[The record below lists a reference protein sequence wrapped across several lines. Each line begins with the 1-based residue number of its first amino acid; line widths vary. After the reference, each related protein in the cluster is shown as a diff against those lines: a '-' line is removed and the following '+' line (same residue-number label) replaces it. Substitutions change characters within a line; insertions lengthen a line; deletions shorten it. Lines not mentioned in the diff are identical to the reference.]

1 MGPGVLSHVLS
12 KLPKCKPDPDL
23 LIGFDSAD
31 DAAVYRVSDEI
42 AVVQT
47 VDFFPPMVE
56 DPYTFGKIAATNA
69 LSDVYAM
76 GGEVKTAMNIVCFPQ
91 SWDINM
97 LGEILRGGSEK
108 VIEAGGVLVGG
119 HSINDVDVKY
129 GLSVMGL
136 VHPDKIYANNGGH
149 PGDKLI
155 ITKQLGVGIIST
167 AHRVGE
173 ATQEAMDKAIDSMTT
188 LNKYAAQCCKKYDI
202 HGCTDIT
209 GFGFLGHLHEMV
221 DGKLSCRVYA
231 DKLPVFPEA
240 LEYADEFL
248 LTARTLCDKTG
259 TVRIMDEVQSG
270 YGRSGKF
277 FAHQWSGVKADIVS
291 MAKGIAN
298 GFPVGAIII
307 SPSIPAKKGMLGTT
321 FGGSHLACAA
331 AIAVADVIKDEALVE
346 NARLMGDKII
356 EGIRGTSGIK
366 DIRGRGLMIGID
378 LSVPQTEFRKVLR
391 EKYHIMTGLTGQFTL
406 RLLPPLVI
414 GEKEVDRFVEAFRA
428 TAAELGM

>member
-12 KLPKCKPDPDL
+12 KLPKCKYDPNL

-31 DAAVYRVSDEI
+31 DAAVYKVSDDI
-42 AVVQT
+42 GVIQT

-129 GLSVMGL
+129 GLSVMGV

-155 ITKQLGVGIIST
+155 ITKKLGVGIIST

-173 ATQEAMDKAIDSMTT
+173 ATQAAMDQAIESMTS

-221 DGKLSCRVYA
+221 DGKLSCKVYA

-248 LTARTLCDKTG
+248 LTAVAQQNRNHVG
-259 TVRIMDEVQSG
+259 RHVQFDEDISFAMQEVMFDPQS
-270 YGRSGKF
+270 SGGLLIVLP
-277 FAHQWSGVKADIVS
+277 ADQAESLLADIQALGVPS
-291 MAKGIAN
+291 AI
-298 GFPVGAIII
+298 VGEMMEPQRKEI
-307 SPSIPAKKGMLGTT
+307 
-321 FGGSHLACAA
+321 
-331 AIAVADVIKDEALVE
+331 LVT
-346 NARLMGDKII
+346 NSK
-356 EGIRGTSGIK
+356 
-366 DIRGRGLMIGID
+366 
-378 LSVPQTEFRKVLR
+378 
-391 EKYHIMTGLTGQFTL
+391 
-406 RLLPPLVI
+406 
-414 GEKEVDRFVEAFRA
+414 
-428 TAAELGM
+428 

>member
-12 KLPKCKPDPDL
+12 KLPKCKYDPNL

-31 DAAVYRVSDEI
+31 DAAVYKVSDDI
-42 AVVQT
+42 GVIQT
-47 VDFFPPMVE
+47 VDFFPPMVD

-129 GLSVMGL
+129 GLSVMGT

-155 ITKQLGVGIIST
+155 ITKKLGVGIIST

-173 ATQEAMDKAIDSMTT
+173 ATQEAMDAAIDSMTS

-221 DGKLSCRVYA
+221 DGKLSCKVFA
-231 DKLPVFPEA
+231 DQLPVFREA
-240 LEYADEFL
+240 LKYADEFL
-248 LTARTLCDKTG
+248 LTAVAQQNRNHVGRHVKF
-259 TVRIMDEVQSG
+259 DEDITFAMQEVMFDPQSSG
-270 YGRSGKF
+270 GLLIVLPADQADSLLADIRELGIPSAIVGEMMEPSGKEIY
-277 FAHQWSGVKADIVS
+277 V
-291 MAKGIAN
+291 
-298 GFPVGAIII
+298 
-307 SPSIPAKKGMLGTT
+307 TT
-321 FGGSHLACAA
+321 SN
-331 AIAVADVIKDEALVE
+331 K
-346 NARLMGDKII
+346 
-356 EGIRGTSGIK
+356 
-366 DIRGRGLMIGID
+366 
-378 LSVPQTEFRKVLR
+378 
-391 EKYHIMTGLTGQFTL
+391 
-406 RLLPPLVI
+406 
-414 GEKEVDRFVEAFRA
+414 
-428 TAAELGM
+428 

>member
-12 KLPKCKPDPDL
+12 KLPKCKYDPNL

-31 DAAVYRVSDEI
+31 DAAVYKVSDDI
-42 AVVQT
+42 GVIQT

-91 SWDINM
+91 NWDINM

-129 GLSVMGL
+129 GLSVMGT

-149 PGDKLI
+149 PGDKLL
-155 ITKQLGVGIIST
+155 ITKKLGVGIIST

-173 ATQEAMDKAIDSMTT
+173 ATKEAMDAAIDSMTS
-188 LNKYAAQCCKKYDI
+188 LNKYAAQCCKQYDI

-221 DGKLSCRVYA
+221 DGKLSCKVFA
-231 DKLPVFPEA
+231 DQLPVFPEA

-248 LTARTLCDKTG
+248 LTAVAQQNRNHVGRHVKF
-259 TVRIMDEVQSG
+259 DEDISFAMQEVMFDPQSSG
-270 YGRSGKF
+270 GLLIVLPADQADDLLRDIKELGVPAAIVGEMMEPSGKEIY
-277 FAHQWSGVKADIVS
+277 V
-291 MAKGIAN
+291 
-298 GFPVGAIII
+298 
-307 SPSIPAKKGMLGTT
+307 TT
-321 FGGSHLACAA
+321 T
-331 AIAVADVIKDEALVE
+331 K
-346 NARLMGDKII
+346 
-356 EGIRGTSGIK
+356 
-366 DIRGRGLMIGID
+366 
-378 LSVPQTEFRKVLR
+378 
-391 EKYHIMTGLTGQFTL
+391 
-406 RLLPPLVI
+406 
-414 GEKEVDRFVEAFRA
+414 
-428 TAAELGM
+428 

>member
-1 MGPGVLSHVLS
+1 MLS
-12 KLPKCKPDPDL
+12 KLPKCKYDPNL

-31 DAAVYRVSDEI
+31 DAAVYKVSDDI
-42 AVVQT
+42 GVIQT

-129 GLSVMGL
+129 GLSVMGV

-155 ITKQLGVGIIST
+155 ITKRLGVGIIST

-173 ATQEAMDKAIDSMTT
+173 ATQEAMDAAIESMTS

-221 DGKLSCRVYA
+221 DGKLSCKVFA
-231 DKLPVFPEA
+231 DQLPVFPEA

-248 LTARTLCDKTG
+248 LTAVAQQNRNHVG
-259 TVRIMDEVQSG
+259 RHVQFDEDISFAMQEVMFDPQS
-270 YGRSGKF
+270 SGGLLIVLP
-277 FAHQWSGVKADIVS
+277 ADQAESLLADIQALGVPS
-291 MAKGIAN
+291 AI
-298 GFPVGAIII
+298 VGEMME
-307 SPSIPAKKGMLGTT
+307 P
-321 FGGSHLACAA
+321 
-331 AIAVADVIKDEALVE
+331 
-346 NARLMGDKII
+346 
-356 EGIRGTSGIK
+356 
-366 DIRGRGLMIGID
+366 GR
-378 LSVPQTEFRKVLR
+378 
-391 EKYHIMTGLTGQFTL
+391 
-406 RLLPPLVI
+406 
-414 GEKEVDRFVEAFRA
+414 KEIYV
-428 TAAELGM
+428 TNSNK

>member
-1 MGPGVLSHVLS
+1 MS
-12 KLPKCKPDPDL
+12 KLPKCKYDPNL

-31 DAAVYRVSDEI
+31 DAAVYKVSDDI
-42 AVVQT
+42 GVIQT

-56 DPYTFGKIAATNA
+56 DPYIFGKIAATNA

-129 GLSVMGL
+129 GLSVMGI

-155 ITKQLGVGIIST
+155 ITKRLGVGIIST

-173 ATQEAMDKAIDSMTT
+173 ATKEAMDQAIESMTS

-231 DKLPVFPEA
+231 DQLPVFPEA

-248 LTARTLCDKTG
+248 LTSVAQQNRNHVGRHVKFDPD
-259 TVRIMDEVQSG
+259 ISFAMQEVMFDPQS
-270 YGRSGKF
+270 SG
-277 FAHQWSGVKADIVS
+277 GLLIVLPADQ
-291 MAKGIAN
+291 
-298 GFPVGAIII
+298 
-307 SPSIPAKKGMLGTT
+307 
-321 FGGSHLACAA
+321 
-331 AIAVADVIKDEALVE
+331 ADDL
-346 NARLMGDKII
+346 L
-356 EGIRGTSGIK
+356 K
-366 DIRGRGLMIGID
+366 DIR
-378 LSVPQTEFRKVLR
+378 
-391 EKYHIMTGLTGQFTL
+391 
-406 RLLPPLVI
+406 
-414 GEKEVDRFVEAFRA
+414 
-428 TAAELGM
+428 ELGVPSAIVGEMMEPSGKEIYVTTLNK

>member
-1 MGPGVLSHVLS
+1 MLS
-12 KLPKCKPDPDL
+12 KLPKCKYDPNL

-31 DAAVYRVSDEI
+31 DAAVYKVSDDI
-42 AVVQT
+42 GVIQT

-76 GGEVKTAMNIVCFPQ
+76 GGDVKTAMNIVCFPQ

-129 GLSVMGL
+129 GLSVMGT

-155 ITKQLGVGIIST
+155 ITKRLGVGIIST

-173 ATQEAMDKAIDSMTT
+173 ATQEAMDAAIESMTS

-221 DGKLSCRVYA
+221 DGKLSCKVYA
-231 DKLPVFPEA
+231 DQLPVFPEA

-248 LTARTLCDKTG
+248 LTAVAQQNRNHVG
-259 TVRIMDEVQSG
+259 RHVQFDEDISFAMQEVMFDPQS
-270 YGRSGKF
+270 SGGLLIVLP
-277 FAHQWSGVKADIVS
+277 ADQAEDLLADIRALGVPS
-291 MAKGIAN
+291 AI
-298 GFPVGAIII
+298 VGEMMEPGRKEI
-307 SPSIPAKKGMLGTT
+307 
-321 FGGSHLACAA
+321 
-331 AIAVADVIKDEALVE
+331 LVT
-346 NARLMGDKII
+346 NSNK
-356 EGIRGTSGIK
+356 
-366 DIRGRGLMIGID
+366 
-378 LSVPQTEFRKVLR
+378 
-391 EKYHIMTGLTGQFTL
+391 
-406 RLLPPLVI
+406 
-414 GEKEVDRFVEAFRA
+414 
-428 TAAELGM
+428 

>member
-12 KLPKCKPDPDL
+12 KLPKCKFDPNL

-31 DAAVYRVSDEI
+31 DAAVYKVSDDI

-47 VDFFPPMVE
+47 VDFFPPMVD

-155 ITKQLGVGIIST
+155 ITKKLGVGIIST

-173 ATQEAMDKAIDSMTT
+173 ATKEAMDAAIESMTS

-221 DGKLSCRVYA
+221 DGKLSCKVYA
-231 DKLPVFPEA
+231 DQLPVFPEA

-248 LTARTLCDKTG
+248 LTAVAQQNRNHVGRHVKFDPD
-259 TVRIMDEVQSG
+259 ISFAMQEVMFDPQSSG
-270 YGRSGKF
+270 GLLIVLGADQADALLADIRELGVPAAIVGEMMEPSGKEIY
-277 FAHQWSGVKADIVS
+277 V
-291 MAKGIAN
+291 
-298 GFPVGAIII
+298 
-307 SPSIPAKKGMLGTT
+307 TT
-321 FGGSHLACAA
+321 S
-331 AIAVADVIKDEALVE
+331 K
-346 NARLMGDKII
+346 
-356 EGIRGTSGIK
+356 
-366 DIRGRGLMIGID
+366 
-378 LSVPQTEFRKVLR
+378 
-391 EKYHIMTGLTGQFTL
+391 
-406 RLLPPLVI
+406 
-414 GEKEVDRFVEAFRA
+414 
-428 TAAELGM
+428 

>member
-1 MGPGVLSHVLS
+1 MLS
-12 KLPKCKPDPDL
+12 KLPKCAPDPNL

-31 DAAVYRVSDEI
+31 DAAVYKVSDEI

-69 LSDVYAM
+69 LSDIYAM

-155 ITKQLGVGIIST
+155 LTKNLGVGIIST
-167 AHRVGE
+167 AFRVGE
-173 ATQEAMDKAIDSMTT
+173 ASQEAMDRAVESMTS

-248 LTARTLCDKTG
+248 LTSVAQQNRNH
-259 TVRIMDEVQSG
+259 V
-270 YGRSGKF
+270 GRHVKF
-277 FAHQWSGVKADIVS
+277 DADISFAMQEVMFDPQS
-291 MAKGIAN
+291 
-298 GFPVGAIII
+298 
-307 SPSIPAKKGMLGTT
+307 
-321 FGGSHLACAA
+321 
-331 AIAVADVIKDEALVE
+331 
-346 NARLMGDKII
+346 
-356 EGIRGTSGIK
+356 SG
-366 DIRGRGLMIGID
+366 GLMIVLPADQADSLLADIQALG
-378 LSVPQTEFRKVLR
+378 VPAAIV
-391 EKYHIMTGLTGQFTL
+391 
-406 RLLPPLVI
+406 
-414 GEKEVDRFVEAFRA
+414 GEMLEPAQKEIYV
-428 TAAELGM
+428 TTTKK

>member
-12 KLPKCKPDPDL
+12 KLPKCKYDPNL

-31 DAAVYRVSDEI
+31 DAAVYKVSDDI
-42 AVVQT
+42 GVIQT
-47 VDFFPPMVE
+47 VAFFPPMVE
-56 DPYTFGKIAATNA
+56 DPYTFGKIAAPNA

-129 GLSVMGL
+129 GLSVMGV

-155 ITKQLGVGIIST
+155 ITKRLGVGIIST

-173 ATQEAMDKAIDSMTT
+173 ATKEAMDAAIESMTS
-188 LNKYAAQCCKKYDI
+188 LNKYAAECCKKYDI

-231 DKLPVFPEA
+231 DQLPVFSEA

-248 LTARTLCDKTG
+248 LTAVAQQNRNHVG
-259 TVRIMDEVQSG
+259 RHVQFDEDISFAMQEVMFDPQS
-270 YGRSGKF
+270 SGGLLIVLP
-277 FAHQWSGVKADIVS
+277 ADQADSLLADIQALGVPS
-291 MAKGIAN
+291 AI
-298 GFPVGAIII
+298 VGEMME
-307 SPSIPAKKGMLGTT
+307 P
-321 FGGSHLACAA
+321 
-331 AIAVADVIKDEALVE
+331 
-346 NARLMGDKII
+346 
-356 EGIRGTSGIK
+356 
-366 DIRGRGLMIGID
+366 GR
-378 LSVPQTEFRKVLR
+378 
-391 EKYHIMTGLTGQFTL
+391 
-406 RLLPPLVI
+406 
-414 GEKEVDRFVEAFRA
+414 KEIVV
-428 TAAELGM
+428 TNSNI

>member
-12 KLPKCKPDPDL
+12 KLPKCKYDPNL

-31 DAAVYRVSDEI
+31 DAAVYKVSDDI
-42 AVVQT
+42 GVIQT

-56 DPYTFGKIAATNA
+56 DPYIFGKIAATNA

-129 GLSVMGL
+129 GLSVMGV

-155 ITKQLGVGIIST
+155 ITKKLGVGIIST

-173 ATQEAMDKAIDSMTT
+173 ATQEAMDQAIESMTS

-221 DGKLSCRVYA
+221 DGKLSCKVYA

-248 LTARTLCDKTG
+248 LTAVAQQNRNHVGRHVQFDPD
-259 TVRIMDEVQSG
+259 ISFAMQEVMFDPQS
-270 YGRSGKF
+270 SGGLLIVLP
-277 FAHQWSGVKADIVS
+277 ADQAESLLADIQALGVPS
-291 MAKGIAN
+291 AI
-298 GFPVGAIII
+298 VGEMME
-307 SPSIPAKKGMLGTT
+307 PGKKE
-321 FGGSHLACAA
+321 
-331 AIAVADVIKDEALVE
+331 ILVT
-346 NARLMGDKII
+346 NSK
-356 EGIRGTSGIK
+356 
-366 DIRGRGLMIGID
+366 
-378 LSVPQTEFRKVLR
+378 
-391 EKYHIMTGLTGQFTL
+391 
-406 RLLPPLVI
+406 
-414 GEKEVDRFVEAFRA
+414 
-428 TAAELGM
+428 

>member
-12 KLPKCKPDPDL
+12 KLPKCKYDPNL

-31 DAAVYRVSDEI
+31 DAAVYKVSDDI
-42 AVVQT
+42 GVIQT

-129 GLSVMGL
+129 GLSVMGT

-155 ITKQLGVGIIST
+155 ITKKLGVGIIST

-173 ATQEAMDKAIDSMTT
+173 ATQEAMDAAIDSMTS

-221 DGKLSCRVYA
+221 DGKLSCKVFA
-231 DKLPVFPEA
+231 DQLPVFPEA
-240 LEYADEFL
+240 LDYADEFL
-248 LTARTLCDKTG
+248 LTAVAQQNRNHVGRHVKF
-259 TVRIMDEVQSG
+259 DEDISFAMQEVMFDPQS
-270 YGRSGKF
+270 SGGLLIVLP
-277 FAHQWSGVKADIVS
+277 ADQADDLLADIRALGVPS
-291 MAKGIAN
+291 AI
-298 GFPVGAIII
+298 VGEMMEPCGKEIYV
-307 SPSIPAKKGMLGTT
+307 TT
-321 FGGSHLACAA
+321 SN
-331 AIAVADVIKDEALVE
+331 K
-346 NARLMGDKII
+346 
-356 EGIRGTSGIK
+356 
-366 DIRGRGLMIGID
+366 
-378 LSVPQTEFRKVLR
+378 
-391 EKYHIMTGLTGQFTL
+391 
-406 RLLPPLVI
+406 
-414 GEKEVDRFVEAFRA
+414 
-428 TAAELGM
+428 

>member
-1 MGPGVLSHVLS
+1 MS
-12 KLPKCKPDPDL
+12 KLPKCKFDPNL

-31 DAAVYRVSDEI
+31 DAAVYKVSDDI
-42 AVVQT
+42 GVIQT

-129 GLSVMGL
+129 GLSVMGT

-155 ITKQLGVGIIST
+155 ITKKLGVGIIST

-173 ATQEAMDKAIDSMTT
+173 ATKEAMDAAIESMTS
-188 LNKYAAQCCKKYDI
+188 LNKYAAECCKKYDI

-221 DGKLSCRVYA
+221 DGKLSCKVFA
-231 DKLPVFPEA
+231 DQLPVFPEA

-248 LTARTLCDKTG
+248 LTAVAQQNRNHAGRFIQFDKD
-259 TVRIMDEVQSG
+259 ISFAMQEVMFDPQS
-270 YGRSGKF
+270 SGGLLIVLP
-277 FAHQWSGVKADIVS
+277 ADQAEDLLADIRALGVPS
-291 MAKGIAN
+291 AI
-298 GFPVGAIII
+298 VGE
-307 SPSIPAKKGMLGTT
+307 MM
-321 FGGSHLACAA
+321 
-331 AIAVADVIKDEALVE
+331 EA
-346 NARLMGDKII
+346 GDKEIYV
-356 EGIRGTSGIK
+356 TTTNK
-366 DIRGRGLMIGID
+366 
-378 LSVPQTEFRKVLR
+378 
-391 EKYHIMTGLTGQFTL
+391 
-406 RLLPPLVI
+406 
-414 GEKEVDRFVEAFRA
+414 
-428 TAAELGM
+428 

>member
-12 KLPKCKPDPDL
+12 KLPKCKYDPDL

-47 VDFFPPMVE
+47 VDFFPPMVD

-155 ITKQLGVGIIST
+155 ITKRLGVGIIST

-173 ATQEAMDKAIDSMTT
+173 ATQEAMDKAIESMTS

-221 DGKLSCRVYA
+221 DGKLSCKVYA
-231 DKLPVFPEA
+231 DQLPVFPEA

-248 LTARTLCDKTG
+248 LTAVAQQNRNHVGRHVKF
-259 TVRIMDEVQSG
+259 DEDISFAMQEVMFDPQS
-270 YGRSGKF
+270 SGGLLIVLP
-277 FAHQWSGVKADIVS
+277 ADQAEGLLADIL
-291 MAKGIAN
+291 A
-298 GFPVGAIII
+298 
-307 SPSIPAKKGMLGTT
+307 LGVP
-321 FGGSHLACAA
+321 A
-331 AIAVADVIKDEALVE
+331 AIVGEMMEPGQKE
-346 NARLMGDKII
+346 II
-356 EGIRGTSGIK
+356 VTNSK
-366 DIRGRGLMIGID
+366 
-378 LSVPQTEFRKVLR
+378 
-391 EKYHIMTGLTGQFTL
+391 
-406 RLLPPLVI
+406 
-414 GEKEVDRFVEAFRA
+414 
-428 TAAELGM
+428 

>member
-12 KLPKCKPDPDL
+12 KLPKCKYDPNL

-31 DAAVYRVSDEI
+31 DAAVYKVSDDI
-42 AVVQT
+42 GVIQT

-129 GLSVMGL
+129 GLSVMGI

-149 PGDKLI
+149 PGDRLI
-155 ITKQLGVGIIST
+155 ITKRLGVGIIST

-173 ATQEAMDKAIDSMTT
+173 ATQEAMDKAIESMTT

-221 DGKLSCRVYA
+221 DGKLSCKVYA

-248 LTARTLCDKTG
+248 LTAVAQQNRNHVGRHVKFDEDISFAMQE
-259 TVRIMDEVQSG
+259 IMFDPQS
-270 YGRSGKF
+270 SGGLLIVLP
-277 FAHQWSGVKADIVS
+277 ADQADDLLRDILEMGV
-291 MAKGIAN
+291 
-298 GFPVGAIII
+298 P
-307 SPSIPAKKGMLGTT
+307 
-321 FGGSHLACAA
+321 A
-331 AIAVADVIKDEALVE
+331 AIVGEMME
-346 NARLMGDKII
+346 PDKKEIYVT
-356 EGIRGTSGIK
+356 TSNK
-366 DIRGRGLMIGID
+366 
-378 LSVPQTEFRKVLR
+378 
-391 EKYHIMTGLTGQFTL
+391 
-406 RLLPPLVI
+406 
-414 GEKEVDRFVEAFRA
+414 
-428 TAAELGM
+428 

>member
-12 KLPKCKPDPDL
+12 KLPKCKYDPNL

-31 DAAVYRVSDEI
+31 DAAVYKVSDDI
-42 AVVQT
+42 GVIQT

-129 GLSVMGL
+129 GLSVMGT

-155 ITKQLGVGIIST
+155 ITKRLGVGIIST

-173 ATQEAMDKAIDSMTT
+173 ATKEAMDKAIDSMTT
-188 LNKYAAQCCKKYDI
+188 LNKYAAQCCRKYDI

-248 LTARTLCDKTG
+248 LTAVAQQNRNHVGRHVKF
-259 TVRIMDEVQSG
+259 DEDISFAMQEVMFDPQS
-270 YGRSGKF
+270 SGGLLIVLP
-277 FAHQWSGVKADIVS
+277 AEQADDLLRDILDMGV
-291 MAKGIAN
+291 
-298 GFPVGAIII
+298 P
-307 SPSIPAKKGMLGTT
+307 
-321 FGGSHLACAA
+321 A
-331 AIAVADVIKDEALVE
+331 AIVGEMMAP
-346 NARLMGDKII
+346 DKKEIYVT
-356 EGIRGTSGIK
+356 TSK
-366 DIRGRGLMIGID
+366 
-378 LSVPQTEFRKVLR
+378 
-391 EKYHIMTGLTGQFTL
+391 
-406 RLLPPLVI
+406 
-414 GEKEVDRFVEAFRA
+414 
-428 TAAELGM
+428 

>member
-1 MGPGVLSHVLS
+1 MLS
-12 KLPKCKPDPDL
+12 KLPKCKYDPDL

-47 VDFFPPMVE
+47 VDFFPPMVD
-56 DPYTFGKIAATNA
+56 DPYIFGKIAATNA

-155 ITKQLGVGIIST
+155 ITKRLGVGIIST

-173 ATQEAMDKAIDSMTT
+173 ATQEAMDKAIESMTS

-221 DGKLSCRVYA
+221 EGKLSCKVYA

-248 LTARTLCDKTG
+248 LTAVAQQNRNHVGRHVKFDPD
-259 TVRIMDEVQSG
+259 ISFAMQEVMFDPQS
-270 YGRSGKF
+270 SGGLLIVLP
-277 FAHQWSGVKADIVS
+277 ADQAESLLAEIQALGVPSAIVGE
-291 MAKGIAN
+291 MMEPGPKE
-298 GFPVGAIII
+298 IIVTN
-307 SPSIPAKKGMLGTT
+307 SK
-321 FGGSHLACAA
+321 
-331 AIAVADVIKDEALVE
+331 
-346 NARLMGDKII
+346 
-356 EGIRGTSGIK
+356 
-366 DIRGRGLMIGID
+366 
-378 LSVPQTEFRKVLR
+378 
-391 EKYHIMTGLTGQFTL
+391 
-406 RLLPPLVI
+406 
-414 GEKEVDRFVEAFRA
+414 
-428 TAAELGM
+428 

>member
-12 KLPKCKPDPDL
+12 KLPKCKFDPNL

-31 DAAVYRVSDEI
+31 DAAVYKVSDDI

-47 VDFFPPMVE
+47 VDFFPPMVD

-155 ITKQLGVGIIST
+155 ITKKLGVGIIST

-173 ATQEAMDKAIDSMTT
+173 ATKEAMDAAIESMTS

-221 DGKLSCRVYA
+221 DGKLSCKVYA
-231 DKLPVFPEA
+231 DQLPVFPEA

-248 LTARTLCDKTG
+248 LTAVAQQNRNHVGRHVKFDPN
-259 TVRIMDEVQSG
+259 ISFAMQEVMFDPQSSG
-270 YGRSGKF
+270 GLLIVLGADQADALLADIRELGVPAAIVGEMMEPSGKEIY
-277 FAHQWSGVKADIVS
+277 V
-291 MAKGIAN
+291 
-298 GFPVGAIII
+298 
-307 SPSIPAKKGMLGTT
+307 TT
-321 FGGSHLACAA
+321 S
-331 AIAVADVIKDEALVE
+331 K
-346 NARLMGDKII
+346 
-356 EGIRGTSGIK
+356 
-366 DIRGRGLMIGID
+366 
-378 LSVPQTEFRKVLR
+378 
-391 EKYHIMTGLTGQFTL
+391 
-406 RLLPPLVI
+406 
-414 GEKEVDRFVEAFRA
+414 
-428 TAAELGM
+428 

>member
-12 KLPKCKPDPDL
+12 KLPKCKYDPNL

-31 DAAVYRVSDEI
+31 DAAVYKVSDDI
-42 AVVQT
+42 GVIQT

-129 GLSVMGL
+129 GLSVMGT

-155 ITKQLGVGIIST
+155 ITKRLGVGIIST

-173 ATQEAMDKAIDSMTT
+173 ATQEAMDKAIDSMTS

-221 DGKLSCRVYA
+221 DGKLSCKVFA
-231 DKLPVFPEA
+231 DQLPVFPEA

-248 LTARTLCDKTG
+248 LTAVAQQNRNHVGRHVKF
-259 TVRIMDEVQSG
+259 DEDISFAMQEVMFDPQS
-270 YGRSGKF
+270 SGGLLIVLP
-277 FAHQWSGVKADIVS
+277 ADQAESLLSDIQALGVPSAIVGE
-291 MAKGIAN
+291 MMEPGKKE
-298 GFPVGAIII
+298 IIV
-307 SPSIPAKKGMLGTT
+307 TT
-321 FGGSHLACAA
+321 SN
-331 AIAVADVIKDEALVE
+331 K
-346 NARLMGDKII
+346 
-356 EGIRGTSGIK
+356 
-366 DIRGRGLMIGID
+366 
-378 LSVPQTEFRKVLR
+378 Q
-391 EKYHIMTGLTGQFTL
+391 
-406 RLLPPLVI
+406 
-414 GEKEVDRFVEAFRA
+414 
-428 TAAELGM
+428 

>member
-1 MGPGVLSHVLS
+1 MLS
-12 KLPKCKPDPDL
+12 KLPKCAPDPNL

-31 DAAVYRVSDEI
+31 DAAVYKVSDEI

-69 LSDVYAM
+69 LSDIYAM

-136 VHPDKIYANNGGH
+136 VHPDKIYANNGGR

-155 ITKQLGVGIIST
+155 LTKKLGVGIIST
-167 AHRVGE
+167 AFRVGE
-173 ATQEAMDKAIDSMTT
+173 ASQEAMDQAVESMTS

-240 LEYADEFL
+240 LVYADEFL
-248 LTARTLCDKTG
+248 LTSVAQQNRNHVGRHVKF
-259 TVRIMDEVQSG
+259 DEDISFAMQEVMFDPQS
-270 YGRSGKF
+270 SG
-277 FAHQWSGVKADIVS
+277 
-291 MAKGIAN
+291 
-298 GFPVGAIII
+298 
-307 SPSIPAKKGMLGTT
+307 
-321 FGGSHLACAA
+321 
-331 AIAVADVIKDEALVE
+331 
-346 NARLMGDKII
+346 
-356 EGIRGTSGIK
+356 
-366 DIRGRGLMIGID
+366 GLMIVLPADQADALLADIQALG
-378 LSVPQTEFRKVLR
+378 VPAAIV
-391 EKYHIMTGLTGQFTL
+391 
-406 RLLPPLVI
+406 
-414 GEKEVDRFVEAFRA
+414 GEMLEPMQKEIYV
-428 TAAELGM
+428 TTTKK

>member
-1 MGPGVLSHVLS
+1 MLS
-12 KLPKCKPDPDL
+12 KLPKCKYDPDL

-47 VDFFPPMVE
+47 VDFFPPMVD

-155 ITKQLGVGIIST
+155 ITKRLGVGIIST

-173 ATQEAMDKAIDSMTT
+173 ATQEAMDKAIESMTS

-221 DGKLSCRVYA
+221 DGKLSCKVYA

-248 LTARTLCDKTG
+248 LTAVAQQNRNHVGRHVKFDPD
-259 TVRIMDEVQSG
+259 ISFAMQEVMFDPQS
-270 YGRSGKF
+270 SGGLLIVLP
-277 FAHQWSGVKADIVS
+277 ADQAESLLAEIQALGVPSAIVGE
-291 MAKGIAN
+291 MMEPGPKE
-298 GFPVGAIII
+298 IIVTN
-307 SPSIPAKKGMLGTT
+307 SK
-321 FGGSHLACAA
+321 
-331 AIAVADVIKDEALVE
+331 
-346 NARLMGDKII
+346 
-356 EGIRGTSGIK
+356 
-366 DIRGRGLMIGID
+366 
-378 LSVPQTEFRKVLR
+378 
-391 EKYHIMTGLTGQFTL
+391 
-406 RLLPPLVI
+406 
-414 GEKEVDRFVEAFRA
+414 
-428 TAAELGM
+428 

>member
-1 MGPGVLSHVLS
+1 MS
-12 KLPKCKPDPDL
+12 KLPKCKYDPNL

-31 DAAVYRVSDEI
+31 DAAVYKVSDDI
-42 AVVQT
+42 GVIQT

-129 GLSVMGL
+129 GLSVMGT

-155 ITKQLGVGIIST
+155 ITKRLGVGIIST

-173 ATQEAMDKAIDSMTT
+173 ATQEAMDAAIDSMTS

-221 DGKLSCRVYA
+221 DGKLSCKVYA
-231 DKLPVFPEA
+231 DQLPVFPEA

-248 LTARTLCDKTG
+248 LTAVAQQNRNHVGRHVRFDKD
-259 TVRIMDEVQSG
+259 ISFAMQEVMFDPQS
-270 YGRSGKF
+270 SGGLLIVLPPEQ
-277 FAHQWSGVKADIVS
+277 ADALLADIQALGVPS
-291 MAKGIAN
+291 AI
-298 GFPVGAIII
+298 VGEMMEPMGKEIIVTN
-307 SPSIPAKKGMLGTT
+307 SNK
-321 FGGSHLACAA
+321 
-331 AIAVADVIKDEALVE
+331 
-346 NARLMGDKII
+346 
-356 EGIRGTSGIK
+356 
-366 DIRGRGLMIGID
+366 
-378 LSVPQTEFRKVLR
+378 
-391 EKYHIMTGLTGQFTL
+391 
-406 RLLPPLVI
+406 
-414 GEKEVDRFVEAFRA
+414 
-428 TAAELGM
+428 

>member
-1 MGPGVLSHVLS
+1 MS
-12 KLPKCKPDPDL
+12 KLPKCKYDPNL

-31 DAAVYRVSDEI
+31 DAAVYKVSDEI

-47 VDFFPPMVE
+47 VDFFPPMVD

-91 SWDINM
+91 NWDINM
-97 LGEILRGGSEK
+97 LGEILQGGSEK

-155 ITKQLGVGIIST
+155 ITKRLGVGIIST

-173 ATQEAMDKAIDSMTT
+173 ATQEAMDQAIESMTS

-221 DGKLSCRVYA
+221 DGKLSCKVYA
-231 DKLPVFPEA
+231 DQLPVFPEA

-248 LTARTLCDKTG
+248 LTAVAQQNRNHVG
-259 TVRIMDEVQSG
+259 RHVRFDEDISFAMQEVMFDPQS
-270 YGRSGKF
+270 SGGLLIVLPPEQ
-277 FAHQWSGVKADIVS
+277 ADALLEDIRALGV
-291 MAKGIAN
+291 
-298 GFPVGAIII
+298 P
-307 SPSIPAKKGMLGTT
+307 
-321 FGGSHLACAA
+321 A
-331 AIAVADVIKDEALVE
+331 AIVGEMME
-346 NARLMGDKII
+346 PMGKEII
-356 EGIRGTSGIK
+356 VTNSNK
-366 DIRGRGLMIGID
+366 
-378 LSVPQTEFRKVLR
+378 
-391 EKYHIMTGLTGQFTL
+391 
-406 RLLPPLVI
+406 
-414 GEKEVDRFVEAFRA
+414 
-428 TAAELGM
+428 

>member
-1 MGPGVLSHVLS
+1 M
-12 KLPKCKPDPDL
+12 

-31 DAAVYRVSDEI
+31 DAAVYKVSDEI
-42 AVVQT
+42 GVIQT
-47 VDFFPPMVE
+47 VDFFPPVVE
-56 DPYTFGKIAATNA
+56 DPYIFGKIAATNA

-136 VHPDKIYANNGGH
+136 VHPDKIYANNGGR

-155 ITKQLGVGIIST
+155 ITKRLGVGIIST

-173 ATQEAMDKAIDSMTT
+173 ATKEAMDAAIDSMTS
-188 LNKYAAQCCKKYDI
+188 LNKYAAECSWKYDV

-221 DGKLSCRVYA
+221 DGKLSCKVYA
-231 DKLPVFPEA
+231 DELPVFPEA

-248 LTARTLCDKTG
+248 LTAVAQQNRNHVGRHVKF
-259 TVRIMDEVQSG
+259 DEDISFAMQEVMFDPQS
-270 YGRSGKF
+270 SGGLLIVLPPDQ
-277 FAHQWSGVKADIVS
+277 ADSLLADIQ
-291 MAKGIAN
+291 A
-298 GFPVGAIII
+298 
-307 SPSIPAKKGMLGTT
+307 LGVP
-321 FGGSHLACAA
+321 A
-331 AIAVADVIKDEALVE
+331 AIVGEMMEPAQKEIYV
-346 NARLMGDKII
+346 
-356 EGIRGTSGIK
+356 T
-366 DIRGRGLMIGID
+366 
-378 LSVPQTEFRKVLR
+378 RK
-391 EKYHIMTGLTGQFTL
+391 K
-406 RLLPPLVI
+406 
-414 GEKEVDRFVEAFRA
+414 
-428 TAAELGM
+428 

>member
-1 MGPGVLSHVLS
+1 LS
-12 KLPKCKPDPDL
+12 KLPKCKPDPNL

-31 DAAVYRVSDEI
+31 DAAVYKVSDEI

-56 DPYTFGKIAATNA
+56 DPYLFGKIAATNA

-97 LGEILRGGSEK
+97 LGEILRGGSEM

-155 ITKQLGVGIIST
+155 ITKRLGVGIIST
-167 AHRVGE
+167 AHRVDE
-173 ATQEAMDKAIDSMTT
+173 ATDAAMDKAIESMTT

-221 DGKLSCRVYA
+221 DGKLTCKVYA
-231 DKLPVFPEA
+231 DRLPVFPEA

-248 LTARTLCDKTG
+248 LTAVAQQNRNHVG
-259 TVRIMDEVQSG
+259 RHVRFDPDISFAMQEVMYDPQS
-270 YGRSGKF
+270 SGGLLIVLPPDQ
-277 FAHQWSGVKADIVS
+277 ADALLADIQALGVPS
-291 MAKGIAN
+291 AI
-298 GFPVGAIII
+298 VGEMTEPGSKEIIV
-307 SPSIPAKKGMLGTT
+307 TT
-321 FGGSHLACAA
+321 S
-331 AIAVADVIKDEALVE
+331 
-346 NARLMGDKII
+346 
-356 EGIRGTSGIK
+356 
-366 DIRGRGLMIGID
+366 
-378 LSVPQTEFRKVLR
+378 R
-391 EKYHIMTGLTGQFTL
+391 ETL
-406 RLLPPLVI
+406 N
-414 GEKEVDRFVEAFRA
+414 KSS
-428 TAAELGM
+428 AAER

>member
-1 MGPGVLSHVLS
+1 MS
-12 KLPKCKPDPDL
+12 KLPKCKFDPNL

-31 DAAVYRVSDEI
+31 DAAVYKVSDDI
-42 AVVQT
+42 GVIQT
-47 VDFFPPMVE
+47 VDFFPPMVD

-129 GLSVMGL
+129 GLSVMGV

-155 ITKQLGVGIIST
+155 ITKKLGVGIIST

-173 ATQEAMDKAIDSMTT
+173 ATQEAMDAAIESMTS
-188 LNKYAAQCCKKYDI
+188 LNKYAAQCCKNYDI

-221 DGKLSCRVYA
+221 DGKLTCKVYA
-231 DKLPVFPEA
+231 DQLPVFPEA

-248 LTARTLCDKTG
+248 LTAVAQQNRNHVGRHVKFDPD
-259 TVRIMDEVQSG
+259 ISFAMQEVMYDPQS
-270 YGRSGKF
+270 SGGLLIVLP
-277 FAHQWSGVKADIVS
+277 ADQADALLADIQALGVPS
-291 MAKGIAN
+291 AI
-298 GFPVGAIII
+298 VGEMLEPGPKEIIVTNLN
-307 SPSIPAKKGMLGTT
+307 K
-321 FGGSHLACAA
+321 
-331 AIAVADVIKDEALVE
+331 
-346 NARLMGDKII
+346 
-356 EGIRGTSGIK
+356 
-366 DIRGRGLMIGID
+366 
-378 LSVPQTEFRKVLR
+378 
-391 EKYHIMTGLTGQFTL
+391 
-406 RLLPPLVI
+406 
-414 GEKEVDRFVEAFRA
+414 
-428 TAAELGM
+428 

>member
-1 MGPGVLSHVLS
+1 LGPGVLSHVLS
-12 KLPKCKPDPDL
+12 KLPKCKYDPNL

-31 DAAVYRVSDEI
+31 DAAVYKVSDDI
-42 AVVQT
+42 GVIQT
-47 VDFFPPMVE
+47 VDFFPPMVD

-129 GLSVMGL
+129 GLSVMGT

-155 ITKQLGVGIIST
+155 ITKKLGVGIIST

-173 ATQEAMDKAIDSMTT
+173 ATQEAMDAAIDSMTS

-221 DGKLSCRVYA
+221 DGKLSCKVFA
-231 DKLPVFPEA
+231 DQLPVFPEA

-248 LTARTLCDKTG
+248 LTAVAQQNRNHVGRHVKF
-259 TVRIMDEVQSG
+259 DEDISFAMQEVMFDPQSSG
-270 YGRSGKF
+270 GLLIVLPADQADALLADIRELGVPSAIVGEMMEPSGKEIY
-277 FAHQWSGVKADIVS
+277 V
-291 MAKGIAN
+291 
-298 GFPVGAIII
+298 
-307 SPSIPAKKGMLGTT
+307 TT
-321 FGGSHLACAA
+321 SN
-331 AIAVADVIKDEALVE
+331 K
-346 NARLMGDKII
+346 
-356 EGIRGTSGIK
+356 
-366 DIRGRGLMIGID
+366 
-378 LSVPQTEFRKVLR
+378 
-391 EKYHIMTGLTGQFTL
+391 
-406 RLLPPLVI
+406 
-414 GEKEVDRFVEAFRA
+414 
-428 TAAELGM
+428 

>member
-1 MGPGVLSHVLS
+1 LGPGVLSHVLS
-12 KLPKCKPDPDL
+12 KLPKCKYDPNL

-31 DAAVYRVSDEI
+31 DAAVYKVSDEI
-42 AVVQT
+42 GVIQT

-129 GLSVMGL
+129 GLSVMGT

-155 ITKQLGVGIIST
+155 ITKKLGVGIIST

-173 ATQEAMDKAIDSMTT
+173 ATQEAMNQAIESMTS

-221 DGKLSCRVYA
+221 DGKLSCKVYA
-231 DKLPVFPEA
+231 DQLPVFPEA

-248 LTARTLCDKTG
+248 LTAVAQQNRNHVGRHVLF
-259 TVRIMDEVQSG
+259 DEDISFAMQEVMFDPQS
-270 YGRSGKF
+270 SGGLLIVLP
-277 FAHQWSGVKADIVS
+277 ADQADNLLADIRALGVPS
-291 MAKGIAN
+291 AI
-298 GFPVGAIII
+298 VGEMMEPGKKEIIVTN
-307 SPSIPAKKGMLGTT
+307 SNK
-321 FGGSHLACAA
+321 
-331 AIAVADVIKDEALVE
+331 
-346 NARLMGDKII
+346 
-356 EGIRGTSGIK
+356 
-366 DIRGRGLMIGID
+366 
-378 LSVPQTEFRKVLR
+378 
-391 EKYHIMTGLTGQFTL
+391 
-406 RLLPPLVI
+406 
-414 GEKEVDRFVEAFRA
+414 
-428 TAAELGM
+428 